1 MNKTQRSIFFLLVS
15 LIPLVVLNGCKSE
28 PKYKYDPSKPLP
40 IIGPAKMVD
49 GAAIQ
54 HQIPEFSF
62 IDQDSNR
69 VTENTFK
76 GKLFIADFFFSTCPD
91 ICPKMSQQM
100 IRVHD
105 KFLEDERVA
114 ILSHSLDPAYD
125 TQEILHEYAEAL
137 GVETHKWHMVT
148 GYDRSFINNFGQ
160 SNYLV
165 TAKEDETATKG
176 ILHGGNFVLV
186 DKNRHIRGMYDG
198 TLEEEVDMLIHDI
211 KRLLDEEYN

>member
-1 MNKTQRSIFFLLVS
+1 MSILAIAMTFG
-15 LIPLVVLNGCKSE
+15 GCKSQV
-28 PKYKYDPSKPLP
+28 KQKYDPSKPLP
-40 IIGPAKMVD
+40 VIGPAKMVD
-49 GAAIQ
+49 GKEVA
-54 HQIPEFSF
+54 HQIPPFSF

-69 VTENTFK
+69 VTEETFE
-76 GKLFIADFFFSTCPD
+76 GKLFVADFFFSTCPD

-105 KFLEDERVA
+105 EFLQDERVA
-114 ILSHSLDPAYD
+114 ILSHSLDPDYD
-125 TQEILHEYAEAL
+125 TPKVLHEYATAL

-148 GYDRSFINNFGQ
+148 GYDRPFINNFGQ

-165 TAKEDETATKG
+165 TAKEDPNAAKG

-198 TLEEEVDMLIHDI
+198 TIKEEVDMLIHDI